1 MTESDWK
8 KYSARLHEWR
18 DRYLDRRNRA
28 FVQSLQRS
36 GKTPSER
43 FWETRS
49 QVEGE
54 AKVLRDC
61 FDRHSRSSMKM
72 SLVLMLRY
80 GIVEWEDLRD
90 FSDECQEDLRR
101 AVAAFD

>member
-8 KYSARLHEWR
+8 KYSARFPEWR
-18 DRYLDRRNRA
+18 DRYLDRRNRD
-28 FVQSLQRS
+28 FVQSLQES

-49 QVEGE
+49 QIESE

-72 SLVLMLRY
+72 SLVLMLQY

-90 FSDECQEDLRR
+90 FSDESQEELRR
-101 AVAAFD
+101 AMAEFD